1 MKLFVVRHGQTTANV
16 TKIYSGHSDVMLT
29 EEGIAQAKA
38 LQPVLADFSFDR
50 VYSSDL
56 TRAIDTQRL
65 ALPGREGER
74 TALLR
79 EIDVGRAMGY
89 PWGQVP
95 DAPEGWDSKKDPDPF
110 FKVGGE
116 SYAQMDARIRKFME
130 QLEADPCDNA
140 MPLCITVSSVLLC
153 AIFWAVVLPRVRCS
167 LKTAPSMFLGLMATN
182 GACLPGITE
191 RNCNGEV

>member
-1 MKLFVVRHGQTTANV
+1 MKFFVVRHGQTTANV

-29 EEGIAQAKA
+29 EEGINQAKA
-38 LQPVLADFSFDR
+38 LQPVLAKLSFDR

-79 EIDVGRAMGY
+79 EIDVGRAVGY

-95 DAPEGWDSKKDPDPF
+95 GAPAGWSSERDPDPYA
-110 FKVGGE
+110 KVGGE
-116 SYAQMDARIRKFME
+116 SYAQMDARVKKFME
-130 QLEADPCDNA
+130 QLEADPCDSAIAFVHNGV
-140 MPLCITVSSVLLC
+140 IGSVMRNVLGGNFAKGALFSENC
-153 AIFWAVVLPRVRCS
+153 AIHVFEYDGKKWRLLAWNYMKEL
-167 LKTAPSMFLGLMATN
+167 
-182 GACLPGITE
+182 
-191 RNCNGEV
+191 